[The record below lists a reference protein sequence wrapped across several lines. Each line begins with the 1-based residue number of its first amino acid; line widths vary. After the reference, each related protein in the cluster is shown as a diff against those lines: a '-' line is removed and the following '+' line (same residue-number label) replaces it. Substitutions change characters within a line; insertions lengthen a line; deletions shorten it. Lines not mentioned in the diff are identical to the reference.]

1 MQIDIERVFKK
12 FLKSKEIYGKSAI
25 EIVKERLEA
34 YVSLREILNNIDEMS
49 EEDFKFEFE
58 NILDFNVN
66 KSWSKYDRH
75 KSKIFSDMTLLKK
88 SLKKLLNKALDIK
101 DRFDQVVKY
110 QGKSHITGIGFGVAS
125 GLLHIYDPNQYGVW
139 NGRSFEALDRLKML
153 PIGIKGVGAYYVA
166 LNNKLHEIK
175 EILKT
180 DLTTLDLFLGYI
192 FDKPE
197 EYFEEYKTFEDLEEF
212 EGYLDKQKVSIK
224 SFDKEILLKKIKEK
238 KPLKE
243 FQYTIKQYSRNPYV
257 IKLALQRANGTCECC
272 NEPAPF
278 LRMDGS
284 PYLETHHLI
293 PLSEK
298 GNDDIDNVSEL
309 CPNCHKELH
318 FGENREEKSDELLKI
333 IANKNSTLL

>member
-1 MQIDIERVFKK
+1 MQIDFERIFKK
-12 FLKSKEIYGKSAI
+12 FLKSKDIYGKSAI
-25 EIVKERLEA
+25 EIVKERLGA
-34 YVSLREILNNIDEMS
+34 YVTLRETLNNIDEMS
-49 EEDFKFEFE
+49 EEAFKFEFE
-58 NILDFNVN
+58 NILDFKVN
-66 KSWSKYDRH
+66 KSWSRLYRH
-75 KSKIFSDMTLLKK
+75 KSKIFRDIPRLKN
-88 SLKKLLNKALDIK
+88 SLKLFLDKALDIK

-110 QGKSHITGIGFGVAS
+110 QGKSHIIGIGVGVAS
-125 GLLHIYDPNQYGVW
+125 AILHIYDPNQYGVW
-139 NGRSFEALDRLKML
+139 NGRSIVALDRLKML

-166 LNNKLHEIK
+166 LNNKLHEMK

-192 FDKPE
+192 FDKPK

-212 EGYLDKQKVSIK
+212 EGYLDKQIMSTK

-293 PLSEK
+293 PISEK

-333 IANKNSTLL
+333 IAIKNSTFL